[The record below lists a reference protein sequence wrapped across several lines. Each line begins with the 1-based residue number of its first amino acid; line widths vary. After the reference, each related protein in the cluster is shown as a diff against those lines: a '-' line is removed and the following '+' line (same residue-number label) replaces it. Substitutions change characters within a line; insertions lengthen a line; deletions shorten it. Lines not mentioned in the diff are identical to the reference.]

1 MPEVKRNGVGWAA
14 KEIVDRARSIA
25 QLEIELALIEVKR
38 KLIRIAV
45 GTGLGAGAAVV
56 ALFALGFL
64 AAGAAAALALA
75 VPVWAALLIVGG
87 VLLATTAL
95 LAGLALRSLHPVR
108 LPPCRARS
116 PHRHPAAAWLRPGSA
131 RSPRRTYRRRG
142 RRRRRAPAEA
152 CRC

>member
-1 MPEVKRNGVGWAA
+1 MGWAA

-25 QLEIELALIEVKR
+25 HLEIELALIEVKR
-38 KLIRIAV
+38 KLFRIAV

-87 VLLATTAL
+87 VLLATTVL
-95 LAGLALRSLHPVR
+95 LAGLALRSLRAGTPPVPEEAIEEAR
-108 LPPCRARS
+108 LTGEAL
-116 PHRHPAAAWLRPGSA
+116 RHD
-131 RSPRRTYRRRG
+131 G
-142 RRRRRAPAEA
+142 R
-152 CRC
+152 

>member
-1 MPEVKRNGVGWAA
+1 VREARRNGVGWAA

-38 KLIRIAV
+38 KLVRIAV

-87 VLLATTAL
+87 ILLATTAL
-95 LAGLALRSLHPVR
+95 LAGLALRSLRAGTPPIPEEAIEEAR
-108 LPPCRARS
+108 LTTDALRHDAR
-116 PHRHPAAAWLRPGSA
+116 
-131 RSPRRTYRRRG
+131 
-142 RRRRRAPAEA
+142 
-152 CRC
+152 